1 MRQTNNDSQIKGIL
15 YPQANTKPQKNF
27 MSSNYRQI
35 KLMQEQNRLKKQK
48 QDNYVERNLIFYKFF
63 LQ

>member
-1 MRQTNNDSQIKGIL
+1 MRQTNNDSQIRGIL

-35 KLMQEQNRLKKQK
+35 KLIEEQNRLKKQK
-48 QDNYVERNLIFYKFF
+48 QDNYVERNLVF
-63 LQ
+63 L

>member
-1 MRQTNNDSQIKGIL
+1 MRQTNNDSQIRGIL

-35 KLMQEQNRLKKQK
+35 KLIEEQNRLKKQK
-48 QDNYVERNLIFYKFF
+48 QDNYGERNLVFYKYFF
-63 LQ
+63 Q

>member
-1 MRQTNNDSQIKGIL
+1 MRQTNNDSQIRGIL

-35 KLMQEQNRLKKQK
+35 KLIQEQNRLKKQK
-48 QDNYVERNLIFYKFF
+48 QDNYLERNLVFYKYFF
-63 LQ
+63 Q

>member
-1 MRQTNNDSQIKGIL
+1 MRQTNNDSQIRGIL

-35 KLMQEQNRLKKQK
+35 KLIEEQNRLKKQK
-48 QDNYVERNLIFYKFF
+48 QDNYVERNLVFYKYFF
-63 LQ
+63 Q

>member
-1 MRQTNNDSQIKGIL
+1 MRQTNNDQQIKGIL
-15 YPQANTKPQKNF
+15 YPKTNPKPKKNF

-48 QDNYVERNLIFYKFF
+48 QDAYVERNFIF
-63 LQ
+63 

>member
-1 MRQTNNDSQIKGIL
+1 MKQIKHDCQIKEIL
-15 YPQANTKPQKNF
+15 YPHKNNKPTKNF

-48 QDNYVERNLIFYKFF
+48 QDTYVERNIFLYIIF
-63 LQ
+63 